1 MRRRTIGNV
10 DGRGRKGQLHPSRVQ
25 SLLSSPHL
33 HEINM
38 RPPSLSI
45 PEKEFLFSALKES
58 QRLDGRLPL
67 EMRTPVLT
75 FGPDLGWVE
84 CAFGKTRFVVGYFY
98 ISSLIV
104 FLILS

>member
-1 MRRRTIGNV
+1 
-10 DGRGRKGQLHPSRVQ
+10 
-25 SLLSSPHL
+25 
-33 HEINM
+33 M
-38 RPPSLSI
+38 RPPSPSI

-84 CAFGKTRFVVGYFY
+84 CAFGKTRFVVGHFFNM
-98 ISSLIV
+98 ISTFSDRFPNPFSVSL
-104 FLILS
+104 LRLKERW

>member
-1 MRRRTIGNV
+1 
-10 DGRGRKGQLHPSRVQ
+10 
-25 SLLSSPHL
+25 
-33 HEINM
+33 M
-38 RPPSLSI
+38 RPPSPSI

-84 CAFGKTRFVVGYFY
+84 CAFGKTRCVAGLFF
-98 ISSLIV
+98 
-104 FLILS
+104 FLRDTNAF

>member
-1 MRRRTIGNV
+1 MQ
-10 DGRGRKGQLHPSRVQ
+10 KGKLRPSRVRFR
-25 SLLSSPHL
+25 LSSPHL
-33 HEINM
+33 LKINM
-38 RPPSLSI
+38 RPPSPSI

-84 CAFGKTRFVVGYFY
+84 CAFGKTRFVIGHFLYA
-98 ISSLIV
+98 INASRIV
-104 FLILS
+104 FLILD

>member
-1 MRRRTIGNV
+1 
-10 DGRGRKGQLHPSRVQ
+10 
-25 SLLSSPHL
+25 
-33 HEINM
+33 M
-38 RPPSLSI
+38 RPPSPSI

-84 CAFGKTRFVVGYFY
+84 CAFGKTRFVVGHFFRYQR
-98 ISSLIV
+98 SLIV
-104 FLILS
+104 FLILSQCPCSG

>member
-1 MRRRTIGNV
+1 
-10 DGRGRKGQLHPSRVQ
+10 
-25 SLLSSPHL
+25 
-33 HEINM
+33 M
-38 RPPSLSI
+38 RPPSPSI

-84 CAFGKTRFVVGYFY
+84 CAFGKTRYVVGYIFK
-98 ISSLIV
+98 ILCFSNLCSA
-104 FLILS
+104 FLLKLKERW

>member
-1 MRRRTIGNV
+1 
-10 DGRGRKGQLHPSRVQ
+10 
-25 SLLSSPHL
+25 
-33 HEINM
+33 M
-38 RPPSLSI
+38 RPPSPSI

-84 CAFGKTRFVVGYFY
+84 CAFGKTRCVAGLFFFFTRYQRF
-98 ISSLIV
+98 LIV
-104 FLILS
+104 FLILVQCPCSS